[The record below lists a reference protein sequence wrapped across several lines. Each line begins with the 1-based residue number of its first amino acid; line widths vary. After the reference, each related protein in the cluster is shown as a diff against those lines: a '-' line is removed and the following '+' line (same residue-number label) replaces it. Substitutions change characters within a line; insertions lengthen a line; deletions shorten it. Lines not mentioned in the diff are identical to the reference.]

1 MHGFRIQSANQGLS
15 TIGHRKEKKQFNGN
29 KKEKEAQESTDT
41 DVICRIELDFSE
53 STEQSENPEDRNDR
67 ENLRTSTG

>member
-15 TIGHRKEKKQFNGN
+15 TIRHRKEKKQFNGN

-53 STEQSENPEDRNDR
+53 STEQLEDRNDR